1 MGQVAALGLVAS
13 IFCYAHM
20 FSPPLVPSRCSLC
33 LQDSL
38 WSQILAMTT
47 HYPDCIAASF
57 LGEAPVFR
65 DRETVVTISIIIQM
79 CIFSPL
85 FPPLFTCFQRFC
97 QGTFSCFDHFWKWKP
112 LFKKYGLR
120 FLKQFL
126 LSCFC
131 SFCAFK
137 CCESGFVSYIRY
149 IEYECLSPVCF
160 LWRWEPILR
169 LLGTTSQFLVKGT
182 QQYLP
187 WLCGFLLGTILL
199 ILWFLIC

>member
-1 MGQVAALGLVAS
+1 MGWVAALGLVAS

-20 FSPPLVPSRCSLC
+20 FSPPLVPSCCSLC

-65 DRETVVTISIIIQM
+65 GRETVVTIIIIQM

-112 LFKKYGLR
+112 LFKQYQTIWTQIPKAVAAFTLLLFLCFQMLWKR
-120 FLKQFL
+120 F
-126 LSCFC
+126 CVIHE
-131 SFCAFK
+131 A
-137 CCESGFVSYIRY
+137 I
-149 IEYECLSPVCF
+149 
-160 LWRWEPILR
+160 
-169 LLGTTSQFLVKGT
+169 
-182 QQYLP
+182 
-187 WLCGFLLGTILL
+187 WL
-199 ILWFLIC
+199 